1 MTSAGLA
8 IDTIGAAQQLFS
20 EQVKAKYEELMATGQ
35 CEPYSI
41 VNFNP
46 VEIGLQGLLR
56 QYKVP
61 SPYDTRLPADVC
73 RIRLPYE
80 GKERVG
86 HLWTCRSPKMYGK
99 MIGAQG
105 LGAPGEVVP
114 QQEVQYQLPI
124 SIAYTFLEH
133 FSPIFMAPDG
143 LLLPPAPK
151 AARKFYGVL
160 AFKGDVHTLE
170 RLLAEEDVS
179 RQIVQVPVAQLTMI
193 GKTPHKTFRTVNY
206 NLQEYLDRMF
216 IGQKRF
222 ADATIGRAQ
231 QKWSEDQSIREISE
245 SDRIWYRWAINMGY
259 AAKPKAGEKTWLNEM
274 LSMVGESNEAKPDS
288 RLRKCQ
294 SCRKLEP
301 EPDTPFCSCG
311 SPIDTFA
318 TYMAG
323 YPVADAWLM
332 SLRGEERE
340 VAMNERKMRMQGFEE
355 QGTGNSV
362 QWPESPAPTPAV
374 QEHSGRGPYKKRAR
388 GGAEAIDP
396 NKEIPVAETTALPGE
411 E

>member
-1 MTSAGLA
+1 MASAGLA
-8 IDTIGAAQQLFS
+8 YETIGAAQTLFS

-35 CEPYSI
+35 CDVYSI

-80 GKERVG
+80 DKERVG
-86 HLWTCRSPKMYGK
+86 HLWTCRFPKMYGK

-114 QQEVQYQLPI
+114 QQEVQYMLPM

-143 LLLPPAPK
+143 LLLPPSPK
-151 AARKFYGVL
+151 DARKFYGVL
-160 AFKGDVHTLE
+160 AFRGDVHTLE
-170 RLLAEEDVS
+170 QLLAEEDVT
-179 RQIVQVPVAQLTMI
+179 RQIIQVPVAQLTMI
-193 GKTPHKTFRTVNY
+193 GKTPHKTYRAVNY

-216 IGQKRF
+216 LGQKKF
-222 ADATIGRAQ
+222 ADGTISRAQ

-245 SDRIWYRWAINMGY
+245 SDRIWYRWAIDLGY
-259 AAKPKAGEKTWLNEM
+259 APKPKAGDKTWLNEM
-274 LSMVGESNEAKPDS
+274 LSMVGSSTEAKPDS

-311 SPIDTFA
+311 SPVNTFT

-323 YPVADAWLM
+323 HPVADSWLM

-340 VAMNERKMRMQGFEE
+340 IALNERKLRQQGFEE
-355 QGTGNSV
+355 QGANQQAS
-362 QWPESPAPTPAV
+362 EPASQQASKAAT
-374 QEHSGRGPYKKRAR
+374 QRGQYKGGKKR
-388 GGAEAIDP
+388 EVEIDP
-396 NKEIPVAETTALPGE
+396 TKEIPSAETTALPGE